1 MRRLSL
7 WFNLSTDLNP
17 SQLVSLRPK
26 PVDATPKRGKK
37 VQKRGQDASSVH
49 PASKPVQERGQQHAS
64 CSRTGNLEMRP
75 DLPGSVED

>member
-17 SQLVSLRPK
+17 TQLVSLHPK
-26 PVDATPKRGKK
+26 PVEATPKRGKK

-49 PASKPVQERGQQHAS
+49 PDSEPKQERGQQHAS
-64 CSRTGNLEMRP
+64 CSHLEMRS
-75 DLPGSVED
+75 DLPGTVEDEIE